1 MAVYEDIYTYNA
13 SNLSYS
19 GTLSGAYVL
28 TPPTVDEGPAGYGR
42 LFWRYKLTRGD
53 TLLMTAG
60 VVTRT
65 RTPSIQEIRDADY
78 SYMGGHSY
86 VISPNEN
93 ALLVAAGYGANIVTV
108 P

>member
-1 MAVYEDIYTYNA
+1 MPYK
-13 SNLSYS
+13 
-19 GTLSGAYVL
+19 L
-28 TPPTVDEGPAGYGR
+28 TPPTVDEGPAGFGR

-65 RTPSIQEIRDADY
+65 RTPSIQEVIDADY

-86 VISPNEN
+86 IISPNEN
-93 ALLVAAGYGANIVTV
+93 ALLVAAGYGANITV
-108 P
+108 VP